1 MAETGGVELTLGPLL
16 LHWPAEAWR
25 DFHFRVADEAPVD
38 TVTLGEVVCPKRW
51 PFNRPY
57 LEAVIERLERA
68 GKRVVLATPALV
80 GDDGDA
86 ALVRELADHG
96 LPVEVNDMAAL
107 GLMQRHGRRAEVAGP
122 GVNSYNEAT
131 LRHLAQQGIARVVPP
146 PELPPASVRY
156 LAGLRDLG
164 GGEIPALE
172 LQAFGRWPLAISAR
186 CYHARAYGR
195 DKTTCQY
202 ACAQDPDGLPVD
214 TLDDQPF
221 LAVNGV
227 QTLSHAYACLAG
239 EIADLRAAGVH
250 AFRLL
255 PQDVDMVA
263 VARVF
268 RELLDGRRAVPA
280 ALDAIERLCGEVPLA
295 NGYLHDAP
303 GASWHEA

>member
-1 MAETGGVELTLGPLL
+1 MTTDRASAELTLGPLL
-16 LHWPAEAWR
+16 LHWPGEAWR
-25 DFHFRVADEAPVD
+25 DFHYRIADEAPVD

-51 PFNRPY
+51 PFNRPH
-57 LEAVIERLERA
+57 LDGVIDRLQRA
-68 GKRVVLATPALV
+68 GKRVVIATPALV
-80 GDDGDA
+80 GSDQDA
-86 ALVRELADHG
+86 GLVRELAGHG

-107 GLMQRHGRRAEVAGP
+107 GLLRRDGLRPAVAGP
-122 GVNSYNEAT
+122 GINSYNEAT
-131 LRHLAQQGIARVVPP
+131 LRHLHQQGIARVVPP
-146 PELPPASVRY
+146 PELPPASVRH
-156 LAGLRDLG
+156 LAGLPGDDV
-164 GGEIPALE
+164 PALE

-195 DKTTCQY
+195 DKATCQY
-202 ACAQDPDGLPVD
+202 ACAEDPDGLPVD

-239 EIADLRAAGVH
+239 DVPDLRACGVQ

-263 VARVF
+263 VAGVF
-268 RELLDGRRAVPA
+268 RDLLDGRDDTPG
-280 ALDAIERLCGEVPLA
+280 ALDRIEGLCGEVPLA

-303 GASWHEA
+303 GAAWYEA